1 VSGLS
6 QERRLRLLL
15 GAGCLALGGVLIA
28 DPFSSVAALA
38 GVAAASLLIT
48 GSCELLDAAGRRS
61 RGAARVA
68 GASLIVAGLLAA
80 AWSTLTLAGLAAVL
94 GVGLLVSGIARL
106 AGARAEASDRRVLL
120 VGSGLTAAVGGA
132 LALALPK
139 IDVLALALIV
149 GVCTAVYG
157 VALLAGV
164 WSPAVVGAAEEPA
177 SPVPAG
183 GPGHGALLRAAALG
197 VLLLAFAGM
206 GLSIALHASA
216 SPRPGPFYAPPSPL
230 PPGPHGALLRDE
242 PIPGFYEGAK
252 AYRILYRST
261 GFDGR
266 PTAVS
271 GVVIVP
277 EGTPPRGG
285 RKVVAFTHATTG
297 VARSCAPSLRD
308 GGASQVI
315 EGLGGFIAAGDV
327 VVATD
332 YSGLGT
338 PGPHPYLVGPVEAM
352 NALDGVR
359 AAHRLAEADAGLQF
373 AVWGHSQGGQA
384 SLFTAQLAE
393 EYAPELH
400 LVGVAAGAPTPDL
413 PEMFKLDRA
422 SPGARIVLAMA
433 LSSWSQLYPGAG
445 LGRLL
450 KPSGR
455 GDVAAV
461 AASCLYGG
469 GYLAALPAASALA
482 SSLRS
487 KPPWQEQPWLQI
499 MRQNSPGPVPPD
511 VPVMIV
517 QGGADR
523 VVPSGLTAALVHR
536 MCRAGDTVELRLYP
550 SVEHGEAG
558 LVASPDVEAWIAQ
571 RFAGQPPPTSCG

>member
-6 QERRLRLLL
+6 EERRLRLLL
-15 GAGCLALGGVLIA
+15 GAGCLALGGILIA
-28 DPFSSVAALA
+28 DPFGSVSALA

-48 GSCELLDAAGRRS
+48 GTCELLDARRRRG
-61 RGAARVA
+61 RGAAIVA
-68 GASLIVAGLLAA
+68 GVALIVAGLLAA
-80 AWSTLTLAGLAAVL
+80 AWSTLTLAGLALVL
-94 GVGLLVSGIARL
+94 GAGLLISGIARL
-106 AGARAEASDRRVLL
+106 AGARAERGDRRLPL
-120 VGSGLTAAVGGA
+120 VGSGLIAAAGGA
-132 LALALPK
+132 LALSWQG

-149 GVCTAVYG
+149 GVCAAVYG
-157 VALLAGV
+157 VALLVGA
-164 WSPAVVGAAEEPA
+164 WSPAGAGAAEERA
-177 SPVPAG
+177 SPGTAAG
-183 GPGHGALLRAAALG
+183 ARHGALLRAAALG
-197 VLLLAFAGM
+197 VLVLAFAGM
-206 GLSIALHASA
+206 GLSIALHAAA

-230 PPGPHGALLRDE
+230 PRGPHGALIREE

-266 PTAVS
+266 QTAVS

-277 EGTPPRGG
+277 EGRPPRGG
-285 RKVVAFTHATTG
+285 RKVIAFTHATAG

-315 EGLGGFIAAGDV
+315 EGLGGFIAAGYV

-332 YSGLGT
+332 YAGLGT

-359 AAHRLAEADAGLQF
+359 AAHRLREADAGLQF

-384 SLFTAQLAE
+384 SLFAARLADD
-393 EYAPELH
+393 YAPELH

-413 PEMFKLDRA
+413 PEMFKHDRA
-422 SPGARIVLAMA
+422 SPGARILLAMA
-433 LSSWSQLYPGAG
+433 LSSWSQLYPDAG
-445 LGRLL
+445 LGRVLT
-450 KPSGR
+450 PSAQS
-455 GDVAAV
+455 DVAAV
-461 AASCLYGG
+461 AASCLYGN
-469 GYLAALPAASALA
+469 GYLAALPAARALG
-482 SSLRS
+482 SSFGA
-487 KPPWQEQPWLQI
+487 KPPWQAQPWRRI
-499 MRQNSPGPVPPD
+499 MAQNSPGPVPAG
-511 VPVMIV
+511 VPVLIV

-558 LVASPDVEAWIAQ
+558 LVASPDVAAWIAR
-571 RFAGQPPPTSCG
+571 RFAGQPAPTSCG

>member
-6 QERRLRLLL
+6 EERRLRLLL
-15 GAGCLALGGVLIA
+15 GAGCLALGGILIA
-28 DPFSSVAALA
+28 DPFSSVSALA

-48 GSCELLDAAGRRS
+48 GSCELLDAAGRRR
-61 RGAARVA
+61 RGAAVVA
-68 GASLIVAGLLAA
+68 GAALIVAGLLAA
-80 AWSTLTLAGLAAVL
+80 VWSTLTLAELAVVL
-94 GVGLLVSGIARL
+94 GAGLLVSGIARL
-106 AGARAEASDRRVLL
+106 AGARAEGGDRRLPL
-120 VGSGLTAAVGGA
+120 VGSGVTAAAGGA
-132 LALALPK
+132 LALAWSG
-139 IDVLALALIV
+139 IDVLGLALIV

-157 VALLAGV
+157 VALLVGA
-164 WSPAVVGAAEEPA
+164 WSPSVVGAAEEPA
-177 SPVPAG
+177 PVAVAWPR
-183 GPGHGALLRAAALG
+183 HGALLRAAALG

-206 GLSIALHASA
+206 GLSIALHAAA
-216 SPRPGPFYAPPSPL
+216 SPRPGPFYAPPAPL
-230 PPGPHGALLRDE
+230 PRGSHGSLIREE

-271 GVVIVP
+271 GVVVVP
-277 EGTPPRGG
+277 EGRPPRGG
-285 RKVVAFTHATTG
+285 RNVIAFTHATTG
-297 VARSCAPSLRD
+297 VARNCAPSLRD

-327 VVATD
+327 VVASD
-332 YSGLGT
+332 YAGLGT
-338 PGPHPYLVGPVEAM
+338 PGTHPYLVGPVEAM

-359 AAHRLAEADAGLQF
+359 AADRLREADAGPQF

-393 EYAPELH
+393 DYAPELR

-422 SPGARIVLAMA
+422 SPGARILLAMA
-433 LSSWSQLYPGAG
+433 LSSWSQLYPDAG

-450 KPSGR
+450 TPSGQ
-455 GDVAAV
+455 GDVATV

-469 GYLAALPAASALA
+469 GYLAALPAASALG
-482 SSLRS
+482 SSFGH
-487 KPPWQEQPWLQI
+487 KPPWQVQPWRRI
-499 MRQNSPGPVPPD
+499 MTQNSPGPVPTG
-511 VPVMIV
+511 VPVLIV

-523 VVPSGLTAALVHR
+523 VVPSGLTTALVHR

-558 LVASPDVEAWIAQ
+558 LVASPDVAAWIAR
-571 RFAGQPPPTSCG
+571 RFTGQPAPTSCG